1 MSLDDIDDNNE
12 EAVMVAVSERAK
24 RILFEQKRAANI
36 DGADVG
42 LRVAAAPS
50 GQWMLL
56 VDEPRE
62 GDQVVEH
69 DGTTVLLVDPV
80 AQTALVGAEV
90 DCVETPEG
98 DVELVLSRAYQDNG
112 LEDDELD
119 EEEEGRR

>member
-1 MSLDDIDDNNE
+1 VSLDDIDDNNE